1 MLTPYGR
8 ATVRSVLGLCI
19 EGGLRFKVICHCLAS
34 PLMLYEAWKDI
45 YTTDGETAI
54 CHLVN
59 NKEIEKNTSSRR
71 GHENL
76 TPERNKS
83 KEAIATN

>member
-1 MLTPYGR
+1 MPTPYGR
-8 ATVRSVLGLCI
+8 VTVRSVLGLSI
-19 EGGLRFKVICHCLAS
+19 EGGLRFKVICRCLAS

-45 YTTDGETAI
+45 YTTDDSNMPP
-54 CHLVN
+54 CSK
-59 NKEIEKNTSSRR
+59 KEIEKNTSSRR

-83 KEAIATN
+83 KEAIVTN